1 MKKPELIE
9 DWRKC
14 WRFWSVR
21 LGVMGSAITA
31 VLIAFPDVALSAWA
45 MLPAD
50 LKAAIPE
57 RYMPLI
63 GVGIFVASLIARA
76 IKQTKLEDLNPVVE
90 EKARDFLALCKA
102 EGIEV
107 IVTSTYRD
115 AESQSALY
123 AKGRTAPGKK
133 VTNAKA
139 GQSWH
144 NWRVAFDVVP
154 LRNGKPVWG
163 TTGEDLKLWQRI
175 GAIGKSC
182 GLEWAGDWRTFR
194 EFPHFQFTG
203 GLSLADFQA
212 GRTLQ
217 G

>member
-76 IKQTKLEDLNPVVE
+76 IKQTKLEPKGVE
-90 EKARDFLALCKA
+90 NDKQPEA
-102 EGIEV
+102 
-107 IVTSTYRD
+107 
-115 AESQSALY
+115 
-123 AKGRTAPGKK
+123 
-133 VTNAKA
+133 
-139 GQSWH
+139 
-144 NWRVAFDVVP
+144 
-154 LRNGKPVWG
+154 
-163 TTGEDLKLWQRI
+163 
-175 GAIGKSC
+175 
-182 GLEWAGDWRTFR
+182 
-194 EFPHFQFTG
+194 
-203 GLSLADFQA
+203 
-212 GRTLQ
+212 
-217 G
+217 